1 MSWKIVTGVM
11 GFGLGCLIIYL
22 IRHNHLRSLY
32 GVWWFLLA
40 LISIFLGFF
49 PEVID
54 FIGKMLGVHYPPVL
68 LMVGALV
75 VIFAKILFMDIERSK
90 LEQKIRILTR
100 ENTLLKRA
108 LLEQVKILAE
118 DLPHNRGDEF
128 SVFLDFCYDVF
139 FDSKEKK

>member
-1 MSWKIVTGVM
+1 
-11 GFGLGCLIIYL
+11 
-22 IRHNHLRSLY
+22 
-32 GVWWFLLA
+32 
-40 LISIFLGFF
+40 
-49 PEVID
+49 
-54 FIGKMLGVHYPPVL
+54 MLGVHYPPVL

-118 DLPHNRGDEF
+118 DLPHNRGDGF